1 MSSAKDSLIKPRLDS
16 SGQYNSSLLLL
27 KTRSLLNSFA
37 RGSKSGALFILLL
50 VILVVWGEVAG
61 TLRAVDF
68 LIHFDTIKVGPNIG
82 LIILQRLLEGAFIV
96 LSAGVAF
103 SAITTALSTLYLS
116 DDLNFLLAQPISA
129 VRVFSQKLLETF
141 LSSAGLAA
149 LLTLP
154 AVLALGAAFAAPW
167 WFYPLS
173 IWLTLIVYALP
184 VGFGAMI
191 AVFLMR
197 FAPAG
202 KVREIATGIGV
213 ILSAGLIYFVRAL
226 KPEDLLK
233 LISNPNLSS
242 EQAVKLGEQFNK
254 LLEQYAGS
262 QDTLMPPALAAR
274 ALWSASQGEFSTAIL
289 GLSIVGVVSL
299 LVAGWL
305 AALAYREG
313 WVRGLEGTLSKLN
326 TKVLTAS
333 AGERFFARFGQMGHI
348 LYRDIRLLFRDATQW
363 SQLLILVALVGVYL
377 ISIRAYPLEG
387 LLGTPKFR
395 NVVGY
400 LQLAFQSFVIAG
412 IGIRVAFPAVSLEG
426 YGYWILRT
434 GPINIR
440 DLVLWKYFAALP
452 PMLIITVIMAVQS
465 SNLLQTSP
473 MIRSIT
479 LMVGISS
486 ALVITAL
493 GVGLGAAFPR
503 FKADN
508 PSEIPMSPGGLLY
521 MLLSLAFATLLALL
535 MAVPAF
541 FTITMQESFN
551 TATQLS
557 YWLHDGLWILLVY
570 LAATVVGVIWPLTH
584 GINKLSV
591 HEQP

>member
-1 MSSAKDSLIKPRLDS
+1 
-16 SGQYNSSLLLL
+16 
-27 KTRSLLNSFA
+27 
-37 RGSKSGALFILLL
+37 
-50 VILVVWGEVAG
+50 
-61 TLRAVDF
+61 
-68 LIHFDTIKVGPNIG
+68 
-82 LIILQRLLEGAFIV
+82 
-96 LSAGVAF
+96 
-103 SAITTALSTLYLS
+103 
-116 DDLNFLLAQPISA
+116 
-129 VRVFSQKLLETF
+129 
-141 LSSAGLAA
+141 
-149 LLTLP
+149 
-154 AVLALGAAFAAPW
+154 
-167 WFYPLS
+167 
-173 IWLTLIVYALP
+173 
-184 VGFGAMI
+184 
-191 AVFLMR
+191 MR

-213 ILSAGLIYFVRAL
+213 VLSAGLIYFVRAL

-233 LISNPNLSS
+233 LINNPNLSS
-242 EQAVKLGEQFNK
+242 EQTVKLGEQFNK

-274 ALWSASQGEFSTAIL
+274 ALWDAAHNTFSTSVW
-289 GLSIVGVVSL
+289 GLSILGVVALSI
-299 LVAGWL
+299 AGWL

-333 AGERFFARFGQMGHI
+333 LGERFFARFGQMGHI

-387 LLGTPKFR
+387 ALGTTKFR
-395 NVVGY
+395 NIIGY

-434 GPINIR
+434 GPVHIR
-440 DLVLWKYFAALP
+440 NLVLGKYFAALP
-452 PMLIITVIMAVQS
+452 PMLIITTVMAIQS
-465 SNLLQTSP
+465 SNLIKTTP
-473 MIRSIT
+473 MITSIT

-493 GVGLGAAFPR
+493 GVGLGAAFPK

-521 MLLSLAFATLLALL
+521 MLLSLAFAAFLALL
-535 MAVPAF
+535 MAQPAF
-541 FTITMQESFN
+541 FSIQLLETYNMTTS
-551 TATQLS
+551 LS
-557 YWLHDGLWILLVY
+557 YWLGDGLWISIIY
-570 LAATVVGVIWPLTH
+570 ITSTVIGVAWPLVH
-584 GINKLSV
+584 GINKLSN
-591 HEQP
+591 HEEP